1 MTGKIYLLQE
11 DGSLQPM
18 SERSYVTED
27 RLQVLLRDYPD
38 LLAGDQMDEE
48 NPRRWLLLS
57 REVGIPFEEDGREW
71 MSLDHLFLD
80 QDAIPTLVEVKRSSD
95 TRVRR
100 EVVGQML
107 DYASNAVAYWSVEH
121 LRTRLEA
128 ACEEQ
133 DNNPVQLVAE
143 LIKSDLEDEAAVD
156 TFWEQAET
164 NLRAGKIRLV
174 FVADEIPPEL
184 RRIVE
189 FLNAYMTPV
198 EVLAVEIRQ
207 YVGEGLRTLVPQV
220 IGQTAQ
226 AQGRKS
232 GGRPKPRKWDEPSFF
247 RELEE
252 RNDAI
257 ATTVAESILDWA
269 RPKVTRIWWGE
280 GSRNGSFVPTL
291 NHKDRDHQLFAVWTY
306 GTVEIY
312 FYWYQYKA
320 PFDSEEKRWEL
331 LSRLNAIE
339 GVSLPNEAIV
349 KRPGIALSTFEDKTA
364 LKQFFEVFDWVIQEI
379 RAT

>member
-57 REVGIPFEEDGREW
+57 REVGIPFEQDGREW

-107 DYASNAVAYWSVEH
+107 DYASNAVVYWSVER
-121 LRTRLEA
+121 LRARFEV

-133 DNNPVQLVAE
+133 KEDANQLVAD
-143 LIKSDLEDEAAVD
+143 LLQSDPADKTSVD
-156 TFWEQAET
+156 AFWEQALT

-174 FVADEIPPEL
+174 FVADQIPPEL
-184 RRIVE
+184 GRIVE
-189 FLNAYMTPV
+189 FLNAYMAPV
-198 EVLAVEIRQ
+198 EVLAVEVRQ
-207 YVGEGLRTLVPQV
+207 YVGEGIRTLVPQV
-220 IGQTAQ
+220 VGQTSQ

-232 GGRPKPRKWDEPSFF
+232 GGRAKKRKWDEPSFF

-252 RNDAI
+252 RNDAVAVTI
-257 ATTVAESILDWA
+257 ARAILDWA
-269 RPKVTRIWWGE
+269 RSNVTRIWWGE
-280 GSRNGSFVPTL
+280 GMRSGSFVPTL
-291 NHKDRDHQLFAVWTY
+291 NYNERDHQLCAVWTN
-306 GTVEIY
+306 GAVEIY
-312 FYWYQYKA
+312 FYWFQYKP
-320 PFDSEEKRWEL
+320 PFDSEEKRREL
-331 LSRLNAIE
+331 LARLNAIP
-339 GVSLPNEAIV
+339 GVSLPDDAIAR
-349 KRPGIALSTFEDKTA
+349 RPGIPLSTLADESA
-364 LKQFFEVFDWVIQEI
+364 LQQFLHVFDWVVQEI
-379 RAT
+379 KAL